1 MIAST
6 VPVPVAVPLQ
16 AVVATDSSV
25 SPGSTTTPGISQNEK
40 QANRPAALLPR
51 AFEPAA
57 ATTSSKPPTSFTLS
71 TEPTAQS
78 HDDLQD
84 AGATTSDTPAQ
95 TLTTA
100 GKSTA
105 AGRRETAADTTTAD
119 AGKSAAADAEAQHTY
134 RFAVD
139 RTSANSSQTP
149 VNVPDGRQIAAPSL
163 RPELQT
169 KDAATARPAFSAP
182 AAVVV
187 DSAEA
192 VKRAAAA
199 FGQNAGARDQGL
211 PSQSSDRG
219 SLMAARTVHTI
230 QTSGFQIEA
239 NSIPGESAV
248 ESRPAPAIPNE
259 DGVAASI
266 VQSMRLQWQ
275 NGTGTAVVQLD
286 PDYLGPVTISL
297 HVDQG
302 NVTATLHAANAEV
315 RGWIEAN
322 EASLRQGLADQG
334 LTLERLVVSDEAP
347 RGRHEPQQD
356 AQQRQ
361 PDREQA
367 ERNRRRDDTSTFEI
381 VV

>member
-1 MIAST
+1 M
-6 VPVPVAVPLQ
+6 
-16 AVVATDSSV
+16 
-25 SPGSTTTPGISQNEK
+25 
-40 QANRPAALLPR
+40 
-51 AFEPAA
+51 
-57 ATTSSKPPTSFTLS
+57 
-71 TEPTAQS
+71 
-78 HDDLQD
+78 
-84 AGATTSDTPAQ
+84 
-95 TLTTA
+95 
-100 GKSTA
+100 
-105 AGRRETAADTTTAD
+105 
-119 AGKSAAADAEAQHTY
+119 
-134 RFAVD
+134 
-139 RTSANSSQTP
+139 
-149 VNVPDGRQIAAPSL
+149 
-163 RPELQT
+163 
-169 KDAATARPAFSAP
+169 
-182 AAVVV
+182 

-239 NSIPGESAV
+239 NGIPGEAAV
-248 ESRPAPAIPNE
+248 ESRPTPAIPNE

-347 RGRHEPQQD
+347 RGRQEPQQD

-367 ERNRRRDDTSTFEI
+367 SRNRRRDDTSTFEI

>member
-1 MIAST
+1 M
-6 VPVPVAVPLQ
+6 
-16 AVVATDSSV
+16 
-25 SPGSTTTPGISQNEK
+25 
-40 QANRPAALLPR
+40 
-51 AFEPAA
+51 
-57 ATTSSKPPTSFTLS
+57 
-71 TEPTAQS
+71 
-78 HDDLQD
+78 
-84 AGATTSDTPAQ
+84 
-95 TLTTA
+95 
-100 GKSTA
+100 
-105 AGRRETAADTTTAD
+105 
-119 AGKSAAADAEAQHTY
+119 
-134 RFAVD
+134 
-139 RTSANSSQTP
+139 
-149 VNVPDGRQIAAPSL
+149 
-163 RPELQT
+163 
-169 KDAATARPAFSAP
+169 
-182 AAVVV
+182 

-219 SLMAARTVHTI
+219 SMMAARTVHTI

-239 NSIPGESAV
+239 NGIQGEAAV
-248 ESRPAPAIPNE
+248 ESRPTPAIPNE